1 MAPYFTIRD
10 GNVVLVDQLPDLS
23 GFKSNLDGLCY
34 CSFEETLPDGHKS
47 LHWEQCKIFSPD
59 EVDNINKAA
68 VVMER
73 LFENLFRLDAAK
85 EAFQEY
91 KDQLSSTTSGHSQ
104 EKAIAD
110 RRFRAFILEWKLF
123 LDHWKNYI
131 ENGAQTKY
139 WSDRSDAEKYVNAYK
154 QLYED
159 LIDAAEK
166 CDAFVVAWAIRNHVA
181 HADNAIS
188 WFPVDQNGA
197 KALIA
202 KSVLLERCN
211 TDRRAQWQ
219 KSAIERQPDMIDL
232 TAIGEQA
239 LAEADK
245 IMEGLLQFQI
255 DDDNTAAA
263 VTLLEAEKR
272 IEEAGIKADRWMI
285 FFNNGMEWT
294 LGQEVGVIQRVA
306 GENGDQVNEEAKKV
320 NVMVPGMVLGYR
332 ALNWIGYVAF
342 AGYFSHLV
350 KSGKWKTLQEKYW
363 KEPV

>member
-1 MAPYFTIRD
+1 MVP
-10 GNVVLVDQLPDLS
+10 VDQLPDLS

-34 CSFEETLPDGHKS
+34 CSSEETLPDGHKS
-47 LHWEQCKIFSPD
+47 LHWEQCKLFSKD
-59 EVDNINKAA
+59 EVEEIDKAA

-91 KDQLSSTTSGHSQ
+91 KDQLKSTTSGHSQ
-104 EKAIAD
+104 EKAKAD
-110 RRFRAFILEWKLF
+110 RRFRAFIQEWKLF

-131 ENGAQTKY
+131 ENGVQTKY
-139 WSDRSDAEKYVNAYK
+139 WSEKSDAEKYINTYK
-154 QLYED
+154 QLYQD
-159 LIDAAEK
+159 LIDEAEK

-211 TDRRAQWQ
+211 ADRRAQWQ
-219 KSAIERQPDMIDL
+219 KDAIERQQDMIDL
-232 TAIGEQA
+232 TAVGEQA
-239 LAEADK
+239 LTEADK

-255 DDDNTAAA
+255 DDANTAAA
-263 VTLLEAEKR
+263 VTLIKADAR
-272 IEEAGIKADRWMI
+272 IEETGIKADRWMI
-285 FFNNGMEWT
+285 FFNNGIEWT
-294 LGQEVGVIQRVA
+294 LGREVGVIQRVA
-306 GENGDQVNEEAKKV
+306 DEDGEPVNEEAKKV
-320 NVMVPGMVLGYR
+320 TVMVPGMKLSYR

-350 KSGKWKTLQEKYW
+350 KSGKWKSLQDKYW

>member
-1 MAPYFTIRD
+1 MVP
-10 GNVVLVDQLPDLS
+10 VDQLPDLS

-34 CSFEETLPDGHKS
+34 CSSEETLPDGRLS
-47 LHWEQCKIFSPD
+47 LKWEQCKIFTPE
-59 EVDNINKAA
+59 EVERIEKAA

-91 KDQLSSTTSGHSQ
+91 KDQLKFTTSGHSS
-104 EKAIAD
+104 ERAVAD

-139 WSDRSDAEKYVNAYK
+139 WADKSDAEKYIAAYK
-154 QLYED
+154 LLYKD
-159 LIDAAEK
+159 LIDEAEK

-211 TDRRAQWQ
+211 ADRRAQWQ
-219 KSAIERQPDMIDL
+219 KDAIERQPDMIDL
-232 TAIGEQA
+232 TAVGEQA

-263 VTLLEAEKR
+263 VTLLKAQTR

-285 FFNNGMEWT
+285 FFNNGLEWT

-306 GENGDQVNEEAKKV
+306 DENGEPVNEEAKKV
-320 NVMVPGMVLGYR
+320 NVMVPGMKLSYR

-350 KSGKWKTLQEKYW
+350 KSEKWKTLQEKYR

>member
-1 MAPYFTIRD
+1 MALYFTIKD
-10 GNVVLVDQLPDLS
+10 GKAVPVDQLPDLS
-23 GFKSNLDGLCY
+23 TFKSNLDGLCY
-34 CSFEETLPDGHKS
+34 CSSEETLPDGHKS
-47 LHWEQCKIFSPD
+47 LRWEQCKIFSVE
-59 EVDNINKAA
+59 EVDQIDKAA

-85 EAFQEY
+85 EAFLEY
-91 KDQLSSTTSGHSQ
+91 KDQLKSSISGHSS
-104 EKAIAD
+104 EKAVAD

-139 WSDRSDAEKYVNAYK
+139 WANQSDAGKYIDGYK
-154 QLYED
+154 RLYKD
-159 LIDAAEK
+159 LIDEAEK

-181 HADNAIS
+181 HADNAIG

-211 TDRRAQWQ
+211 SDRRAEWQ
-219 KSAIERQPDMIDL
+219 RDAIERQPDMIDL

-255 DDDNTAAA
+255 DGENTAAA
-263 VTLLEAEKR
+263 STLLNAQKR
-272 IEEAGIKADRWMI
+272 IEEAGIKADRWII

-294 LGQEVGVIQRVA
+294 IGQEAGVIQRVA
-306 GENGDQVNEEAKKV
+306 DENGNPVIEEPQKV
-320 NVMVPGMVLGYR
+320 NVIVPGMVLGYR
-332 ALNWIGYVAF
+332 PLNWLGYVAF
-342 AGYFSHLV
+342 ASYFGNLY
-350 KSGKWKTLQEKYW
+350 KTGKWEAIQKTYW
-363 KEPV
+363 K